1 MIKKDFINPKIKNL
15 LFKASFKFLLFL
27 FLSFFFF
34 KSLIAQTFPIT
45 LPPPDGG
52 TPSDELNRIY
62 LALYDIAQWLFG
74 FLAVGALIGV
84 LIGAFMIATSAGDS
98 GKTSLG
104 KKMVIISLIAILI
117 GSSAWTLVMWVAT

>member
-1 MIKKDFINPKIKNL
+1 M
-15 LFKASFKFLLFL
+15 

-34 KSLIAQTFPIT
+34 KISIASPPHP
-45 LPPPDGG
+45 LPPPHGG
-52 TPSDELNRIY
+52 TDPNYEFNNIY
-62 LALYDIAQWLFG
+62 GALYNIAQWLFG

-98 GKTSLG
+98 GKISLG

-117 GSSAWTLVMWVAT
+117 GSSAWTLVWWVAE